1 MGFWVCVFGFGF
13 FYSNFG
19 LFFHYWVLEFFF
31 LVFGFLGFFSVID
44 RFEQLK
50 IFENIFVFLFDSK
63 KLKSLG
69 DNELR

>member
-1 MGFWVCVFGFGF
+1 MDMEIA
-13 FYSNFG
+13 S
-19 LFFHYWVLEFFF
+19 LK
-31 LVFGFLGFFSVID
+31 D

-50 IFENIFVFLFDSK
+50 IFEKFFVFLFDSK

>member
-1 MGFWVCVFGFGF
+1 MDMEIA
-13 FYSNFG
+13 S
-19 LFFHYWVLEFFF
+19 LK
-31 LVFGFLGFFSVID
+31 D